1 MASET
6 LRRYR
11 ESGHLELVK
20 AYCNKPQQK
29 MSALPSLGVKLI
41 ARTLPLTEVSVGSMS
56 PFAFL
61 NKFPIIPVERS
72 EWGI

>member
-1 MASET
+1 MASEA
-6 LRRYR
+6 LRRYGA
-11 ESGHLELVK
+11 SGHLELIK
-20 AYCNKPQQK
+20 AYCNTPRQK
-29 MSALPSLGVKLI
+29 MSALSSLGVKLV

-56 PFAFL
+56 PFAFS